1 MTTAQVFIADGHHQS
16 EHSCLCILDVW
27 YGNNST
33 LSTAVVYQQTQSNW
47 MCRVQLHRIDLMVQ
61 VGPEQDG
68 KGFCHL
74 SQPRIFC
81 LAACKLSPTFSPAAS
96 YLQHNTHTTCT
107 QLHAYVTK
115 QVLIPRDL
123 WTNTTLALS
132 NNWDNKAVPL
142 PNVHTWHISSICMH
156 LRALALRI
164 ICITLSG
171 AVRPWLI

>member
-1 MTTAQVFIADGHHQS
+1 MTGITKVSTAAYASLMCGMATTLHCPQ
-16 EHSCLCILDVW
+16 L
-27 YGNNST
+27 
-33 LSTAVVYQQTQSNW
+33 LSTNRLNQIGYAGYNYTGLISWYKLGLSRMAKAIV
-47 MCRVQLHRIDLMVQ
+47 I
-61 VGPEQDG
+61 
-68 KGFCHL
+68 

-142 PNVHTWHISSICMH
+142 PNVHTGHISSLCMH

-164 ICITLSG
+164 VCITLSG
-171 AVRPWLI
+171 AVRPWLL